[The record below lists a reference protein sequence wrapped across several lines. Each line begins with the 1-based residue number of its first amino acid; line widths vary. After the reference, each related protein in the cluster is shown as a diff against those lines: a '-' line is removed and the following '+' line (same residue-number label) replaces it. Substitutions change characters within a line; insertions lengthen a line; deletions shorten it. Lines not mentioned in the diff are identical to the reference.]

1 MSTDERADEIEW
13 IPDIGPTY
21 RDPRLVALRAALD
34 EFRSAKLGAFLRGPI
49 TIDGSAYVIIG
60 TWRGVEDDQ
69 PAYINGAPGSA
80 KSFQGATDLV
90 ELEEG
95 DETHR
100 VWLLRHRVGLPLKL
114 WRHVG
119 GRDVGRGYLVLG
131 ESGWR
136 GVTEAEYLA
145 ARRAWS

>member
-1 MSTDERADEIEW
+1 MSTDEIDW
-13 IPDIGPTY
+13 IPDVGPSY

-34 EFRSAKLGAFLRGPI
+34 EFRSAKLGAFLRGPVE
-49 TIDGSAYVIIG
+49 IDGVPYVIVG

-80 KSFQGATDLV
+80 RSLQTAPDLV

-100 VWLLRHRVGLPLKL
+100 VWLLRHRPGLPLKL
-114 WRHVG
+114 WRHAS
-119 GRDVGRGYLVLG
+119 GRDVGRRFFVL
-131 ESGWR
+131 EETGWR
-136 GVTEAEYLA
+136 SVTEAEHLA
-145 ARRAWS
+145 ARRAFQ